1 VDWGRHARSGNES
14 VAEKR
19 AMETFSKACLEVPE
33 TSATVNRVGRSI
45 SAVSALS
52 VGAAC
57 LLFMGGLASTLLA
70 ASPGLPV
77 STTTSASSTATTMT
91 SPASSVV
98 VVNGHGW
105 GHGLGM
111 SQWGAY
117 GYAKHGW
124 TFDRIL
130 AHYYTGT
137 TLGPAKVSTVRVLL
151 AAAKT
156 ATIESTADW
165 SVTDAAGTKVA
176 LQPGAAVLKAKLTLA
191 DHPELQPP
199 FTFVGKQPLIV
210 NKVPYRGKLNV
221 SSDGKLVQVIDTLGL
236 EAYLKGVVPAE
247 MPSSWA
253 PEALKAQAVAARSY
267 ALANVTTGR
276 AFDLYGDTRSQVF
289 GGVKAENTATSAA
302 VDATKGQVVLYKG
315 KVANTLFFS
324 TSGGRTASALEST
337 GLSVPYLVPV
347 SDPYDTASP
356 YHDWGPVLLDAA
368 LVVKQFKLAS
378 PIADLQ
384 TTTGPSGRVKS
395 LVVVS
400 DDGSQVTMSGNQ
412 VRGALELRST
422 WFTPALLQ
430 LLPQTKTMTY
440 GGALSLTG
448 RARGAD
454 QVSLEAKPF
463 GLDWTPVGDLLLDG
477 NGAFSTIVHPQT
489 ATQYR
494 LVWGDVRAGLAKIA
508 VAVRVDATVQQG
520 TATGATKPAVSG
532 APVQLQWSADGATG
546 WQTVASTTTDT
557 TGAFS
562 VSAPSPAA
570 AGGYRVRVA
579 PGHGLAAGLSKT
591 ACC

>member
-1 VDWGRHARSGNES
+1 
-14 VAEKR
+14 
-19 AMETFSKACLEVPE
+19 METFSKACREAAE
-33 TSATVNRVGRSI
+33 TSATVNRVGRS
-45 SAVSALS
+45 AL
-52 VGAAC
+52 GLAAAC
-57 LLFMGGLASTLLA
+57 LLALGGFASTLFA
-70 ASPGLPV
+70 ASPVPP
-77 STTTSASSTATTMT
+77 SPTSSTATVTTTMTT

-98 VVNGHGW
+98 VFSGHGW
-105 GHGLGM
+105 GHGLGL
-111 SQWGAY
+111 SQWGAF

-137 TLGPAKVSTVRVLL
+137 TLGPAPVSTVRVLL
-151 AAAKT
+151 ASAKT
-156 ATIESTADW
+156 VKIESTTPW
-165 SVTDAAGTKVA
+165 TVTDAAGAKLA
-176 LQPGAAVLKAKLTLA
+176 LDPGPLVFKAKLALV

-199 FTFVGKQPLIV
+199 FTFVSKLPLLV
-210 NKVPYRGKLNV
+210 GKVPYRGKLNV

-236 EAYLKGVVPAE
+236 ESYLKGVVPAE
-247 MPSSWA
+247 MPSAWP

-267 ALANVTTGR
+267 ALANMTTGR

-289 GGVKAENTATSAA
+289 GGVKVENSATNAA

-315 KVANTLFFS
+315 KVADTLFFS

-337 GLSVPYLVPV
+337 GLNVPYLVPV
-347 SDPYDTASP
+347 ADPYDSASP
-356 YHDWGPVLLDAA
+356 YHDWGPVLVDAA
-368 LVVKQFKLAS
+368 IVAKQFKLAS

-395 LVVVS
+395 LNVIS
-400 DDGSQVTMSGNQ
+400 DDDSQVTLTGNQ

-430 LLPQTKTMTY
+430 LLPKAKTMSY

-448 RARGAD
+448 RARGVD

-463 GLDWTPVGDLLLDG
+463 GLDWAPVGDLLLDAT
-477 NGAFSTIVHPQT
+477 GAFSTIVHPQI

-520 TATGATKPAVSG
+520 TATGTTKPVVAA

-546 WQTVASTTTDT
+546 WQTVASSTTDD

-562 VSAPSPAA
+562 LSAASPET

-579 PGHGLAAGLSKT
+579 PGHGLAPGLSKT

>member
-1 VDWGRHARSGNES
+1 
-14 VAEKR
+14 
-19 AMETFSKACLEVPE
+19 METFSKACREAAE
-33 TSATVNRVGRSI
+33 TSATVNRVGRS
-45 SAVSALS
+45 AL
-52 VGAAC
+52 GLAAAC
-57 LLFMGGLASTLLA
+57 LLALGGFASTLFA
-70 ASPGLPV
+70 ASPVPP
-77 STTTSASSTATTMT
+77 SPTSSTATVTTTMTT

-98 VVNGHGW
+98 VFSGHGW
-105 GHGLGM
+105 GHGLGL
-111 SQWGAY
+111 SQWGAF

-137 TLGPAKVSTVRVLL
+137 TLGPAPVSTVRVLL
-151 AAAKT
+151 ASAKT
-156 ATIESTADW
+156 VKIESTTPW
-165 SVTDAAGTKVA
+165 TVTDAAGAKLA
-176 LQPGAAVLKAKLTLA
+176 LDPGLLVFKAKLA
-191 DHPELQPP
+191 FVDHPELQPP
-199 FTFVGKQPLIV
+199 FTFVSKQPLLV
-210 NKVPYRGKLNV
+210 GKVPYRGKLNV

-236 EAYLKGVVPAE
+236 ESYLKGVVPAE
-247 MPSSWA
+247 MPSAWP

-267 ALANVTTGR
+267 ALANMTTGR

-289 GGVKAENTATSAA
+289 GGVKVENAATSAA

-315 KVANTLFFS
+315 KVADTLFFS

-337 GLSVPYLVPV
+337 GLNVPYLVPV
-347 SDPYDTASP
+347 ADPYDSASP
-356 YHDWGPVLLDAA
+356 YHDWGPVLVDAA
-368 LVVKQFKLAS
+368 IVAKQFKLAS

-395 LVVVS
+395 LNVIS
-400 DDGSQVTMSGNQ
+400 DDDSQVTLTGNQ

-430 LLPQTKTMTY
+430 LLPKAKTMSY

-448 RARGAD
+448 RARGVD

-463 GLDWTPVGDLLLDG
+463 GLDWAPVGDLLLDATG
-477 NGAFSTIVHPQT
+477 GFSTIVHPQI

-520 TATGATKPAVSG
+520 TATGTTKPVVAA

-546 WQTVASTTTDT
+546 WQTVASSTTDD

-562 VSAPSPAA
+562 LSAASPET

-579 PGHGLAAGLSKT
+579 PGHGLAPGLSKT

>member
-1 VDWGRHARSGNES
+1 
-14 VAEKR
+14 
-19 AMETFSKACLEVPE
+19 METFGKACPNGRE
-33 TSATVNRVGRSI
+33 TSATVACVGRY
-45 SAVSALS
+45 ALALAS
-52 VGAAC
+52 VG
-57 LLFMGGLASTLLA
+57 LLILGGLASSLLA
-70 ASPGLPV
+70 ASPGPPS
-77 STTTSASSTATTMT
+77 STTSSTSLTATVTT

-98 VVNGHGW
+98 VFSGHGW

-130 AHYYTGT
+130 THYYTGT

-151 AAAKT
+151 ASAKKT
-156 ATIESTADW
+156 TIESIDTW
-165 SVTDAAGTKVA
+165 SVVDAAGTKVA
-176 LQPGAAVLKAKLTLA
+176 LDPGPLVLKANLTLA
-191 DHPELQPP
+191 GHPELQPP

-210 NKVPYRGKLNV
+210 DKVAYRGKINV
-221 SSDGKLVQVIDTLGL
+221 SSDGKLVQVIDTVGL
-236 EAYLKGVVPAE
+236 ESYLKGVVPAE
-247 MPSSWA
+247 MPSSWP

-289 GGVKAENTATSAA
+289 GGVKAENAATSAA

-337 GLSVPYLVPV
+337 GLNVPYLVPV
-347 SDPYDTASP
+347 ADPYDSASP

-368 LVVKQFKLAS
+368 GVANQFKLAS

-395 LVVVS
+395 LTVVS
-400 DDGSQVTMSGNQ
+400 EDDSQVTMSGNQ

-430 LLPQTKTMTY
+430 LLPKSKTITY

-454 QVSLEAKPF
+454 QVSLEAKSY
-463 GLDWTPVGDLLLDG
+463 GLDWAPVGDLLLDA
-477 NGAFSTIVHPQT
+477 NGAFSTIVHPQIG
-489 ATQYR
+489 TQYR

-508 VAVRVDATVQQG
+508 VAVRVDATVLQG
-520 TATGATKPAVSG
+520 VASGTTKPAV
-532 APVQLQWSADGATG
+532 AAAAVQLQWSADGLTG
-546 WQTVASTTTDT
+546 WQTVGSSVTD
-557 TGAFS
+557 GAGSFTL
-562 VSAPSPAA
+562 SAPSPES
-570 AGGYRVRVA
+570 AGAYRVRVA

-591 ACC
+591 SCC

>member
-1 VDWGRHARSGNES
+1 
-14 VAEKR
+14 
-19 AMETFSKACLEVPE
+19 METFSKASMEGRD
-33 TSATVNRVGRSI
+33 TSATVPRVGRY
-45 SAVSALS
+45 ALAL
-52 VGAAC
+52 AAIG
-57 LLFMGGLASTLLA
+57 LLTLGGLASALLA
-70 ASPGLPV
+70 ASPGPPA
-77 STTTSASSTATTMT
+77 STTSSTATVTT
-91 SPASSVV
+91 SAASSVV
-98 VVNGHGW
+98 VVSGHGW
-105 GHGLGM
+105 GHGLGL

-130 AHYYTGT
+130 SHYYSGT

-151 AAAKT
+151 ASAKQAAI
-156 ATIESTADW
+156 ASTTPWTVVD
-165 SVTDAAGTKVA
+165 SAGTKVV
-176 LQPGAAVLKAKLTLA
+176 LDPGALLLKAKLTIA
-191 DHPELQPP
+191 GHPELQPP
-199 FTFVGKQPLIV
+199 FTFVGKQPLLLG
-210 NKVPYRGKLNV
+210 KVLYRGKLSV

-247 MPSSWA
+247 MPSAWP

-289 GGVKAENTATSAA
+289 GGVKAENAATSAA

-337 GLSVPYLVPV
+337 GINVPYLVPV
-347 SDPYDTASP
+347 ADPYDSASP
-356 YHDWGPVLLDAA
+356 YHDWGPVLLDGAA
-368 LVVKQFKLAS
+368 VAKQFKLPS

-395 LVVVS
+395 LLVVS
-400 DDGSQVTMSGNQ
+400 DDESQVTMTGNQ

-422 WFTPALLQ
+422 WFTPAVLQ
-430 LLPQTKTMTY
+430 LMPKSKTMTF

-463 GLDWTPVGDLLLDG
+463 GLDWAPVGDLLLDA
-477 NGAFSTIVHPQT
+477 NGAFATIVRPQA

-508 VAVRVDATVQQG
+508 VAVRVDGTVSQG
-520 TATGATKPAVSG
+520 VATGTTKPVVAF
-532 APVQLQWSADGATG
+532 APVELQWSADGATG
-546 WQTVASTTTDT
+546 WETVASATTDDAGAFNLGAPAPET
-557 TGAFS
+557 TGA
-562 VSAPSPAA
+562 
-570 AGGYRVRVA
+570 YRVRVA
-579 PGHGLAAGLSKT
+579 PGHGLAAGLSKN

>member
-1 VDWGRHARSGNES
+1 
-14 VAEKR
+14 
-19 AMETFSKACLEVPE
+19 METFSKACLEVVE
-33 TSATVNRVGRSI
+33 TSATVNRVGRSVI
-45 SAVSALS
+45 GV
-52 VGAAC
+52 AATC
-57 LLFMGGLASTLLA
+57 LLTLGGLASALLA
-70 ASPGLPV
+70 APPV
-77 STTTSASSTATTMT
+77 PTATTSTTATVLT

-98 VVNGHGW
+98 VFNGHGW

-137 TLGPAKVSTVRVLL
+137 TLGPAKVSSVRVLL
-151 AAAKT
+151 ASAKT
-156 ATIESTADW
+156 TTIESAAAW
-165 SVTDAAGTKVA
+165 SVVDAAGTKVA
-176 LQPGAAVLKAKLTLA
+176 LEPGALVLKAKLTLA

-210 NKVPYRGKLNV
+210 GKVAYRGKLNV

-247 MPSSWA
+247 MPSAWS

-267 ALANVTTGR
+267 ALANLTTGR

-289 GGVKAENTATSAA
+289 GGVKVENAATSGA

-337 GLSVPYLVPV
+337 GLNVPYLVPV
-347 SDPYDTASP
+347 SDPYDSASP

-368 LVVKQFKLAS
+368 AVAKQFKLAS
-378 PIADLQ
+378 PIAGLQ

-395 LVVVS
+395 VAVLS
-400 DDGSQVTMSGNQ
+400 DDESQVTMSGNQ

-430 LLPQTKTMTY
+430 LLPKSKTMTY

-454 QVSLEAKPF
+454 QVSLEAKAF
-463 GLDWTPVGDLLLDG
+463 GLDWVPVGELLLDA
-477 NGAFSTIVHPQT
+477 NGVFSTIVRPQI

-494 LVWGDVRAGLAKIA
+494 LVWGDVRAGLTKIA

-520 TATGATKPAVSG
+520 TATGTTKPAVSA
-532 APVQLQWSADGATG
+532 APVQLQWSADGATA
-546 WQTVASTTTDT
+546 WQTVASTTTDA

-562 VSAPSPAA
+562 VGAPSPEA